1 MTESEITFALR
12 CRFLDSATG
21 YIFETEVFPPGWYT
35 RGGVIWVRHAT
46 AQAMA
51 DVVSHYGR
59 CGSDIAWMI
68 VEEGL

>member
-1 MTESEITFALR
+1 MDPSILTARLR

-35 RGGVIWVRHAT
+35 RGSIIWVRHAT

-59 CGSDIAWMI
+59 CKNDITWMI
-68 VEEGL
+68 VEGL